1 MCALRINEIK
11 ITTEKA
17 EIILELKVIMN
28 QIGTKI
34 VLGGLDIS
42 AVSWSALLPLEIK
55 ICIYMFFEHYLIFGF
70 FKTLAVGDR
79 SKD

>member
-34 VLGGLDIS
+34 LSRFLKILIRYFCS
-42 AVSWSALLPLEIK
+42 FLICPL
-55 ICIYMFFEHYLIFGF
+55 
-70 FKTLAVGDR
+70 TLR
-79 SKD
+79 N

>member
-34 VLGGLDIS
+34 FIRLRD
-42 AVSWSALLPLEIK
+42 
-55 ICIYMFFEHYLIFGF
+55 F
-70 FKTLAVGDR
+70 
-79 SKD
+79 